1 MPVQTTTSVLAGK
14 LKTKTSK
21 TLLENRAKPPVVD
34 AGGDLP
40 PGINEGIAKLVKC
53 GFQLVKEGSPNAGK
67 PLFLAEGIIVSPD
80 KAPNGTIVK
89 GKRTRHM
96 EMCFDTTT
104 QAGKTTTQEEH
115 LDRVMNTL
123 KCLGADCSQLESY
136 DQLEGIAAAVEEMG
150 PHFQFRTWAG
160 KATPQY
166 PNPRTNETWGAIVE
180 YTEDPTASAGGVED
194 NSGVSDDTAPVE
206 DNAPSDNDKST
217 DDAEDL
223 DALAKAADAKKD
235 SPAKEAAGQRLE
247 AIAAEKGLDAD
258 EVGSAA
264 NWAVVVK
271 MIRSVEEPEE
281 GELAEDEPAADEAYE
296 PAKGD
301 VVKYKTTDPKTKKA
315 KVVECEIVLVDKKK
329 SMATLKSLDTQKML
343 MSVDGKTARLVPFG
357 ELIVE

>member
-1 MPVQTTTSVLAGK
+1 MPSQTTTSVLAGK

-40 PGINEGIAKLVKC
+40 PGINDGIAKLVKC
-53 GFQLVKEGSPNAGK
+53 GFQLVKEGSANAGK
-67 PLFLAEGIIVSPD
+67 PLFMAEGIIVSPD

-123 KCLGADCSQLESY
+123 KCLGADCSEITSY
-136 DQLEGIAAAVEEMG
+136 DQLEGLAAAVEEMG
-150 PHFQFRTWAG
+150 PHFSFRTWAG

-166 PNPRTNETWGAIVE
+166 PNPRTNETWGAVVE

-194 NSGVSDDTAPVE
+194 SSGVSDDTAP
-206 DNAPSDNDKST
+206 A
-217 DDAEDL
+217 DDAPADEPADETEDL

-258 EVGSAA
+258 EVGNAA
-264 NWAVVVK
+264 NWAAVVE
-271 MIRSVEEPEE
+271 MIRAADTQAKDVPTD
-281 GELAEDEPAADEAYE
+281 DEPAADEAYE

-301 VVKYKTTDPKTKKA
+301 VVKVKVTDPKDKKKS

-329 SMATLKSLDTQKML
+329 SAVTLKLIDTGKML

-357 ELIVE
+357 ELVVE

>member
-1 MPVQTTTSVLAGK
+1 MPSQTTTSVLAGK

-40 PGINEGIAKLVKC
+40 AGINDGIAKLVKC

-67 PLFLAEGIIVSPD
+67 PLFMAEGIIVSPD

-123 KCLGADCSQLESY
+123 KCLGADCSEIQSY
-136 DQLEGIAAAVEEMG
+136 DQLEGLAAAVEEMG
-150 PHFQFRTWAG
+150 PHFSFRTWAG

-180 YTEDPTASAGGVED
+180 YTEDPTTSTGGVED

-206 DNAPSDNDKST
+206 DASADEPADES
-217 DDAEDL
+217 EDL

-235 SPAKEAAGQRLE
+235 SPAKEEAGQRLD

-264 NWAVVVK
+264 NWAAVVE
-271 MIRSVEEPEE
+271 MIRAADTQADES
-281 GELAEDEPAADEAYE
+281 ADDEPAADEAYE
-296 PAKGD
+296 PTKGD
-301 VVKYKTTDPKTKKA
+301 VVKVKVTDPKDKKKS
-315 KVVECEIVLVDKKK
+315 KVVEGEIVLVDKKK
-329 SMATLKSLDTQKML
+329 SMVTLKLIDTGKML
-343 MSVDGKTARLVPFG
+343 MSVDGKTARLVPFA